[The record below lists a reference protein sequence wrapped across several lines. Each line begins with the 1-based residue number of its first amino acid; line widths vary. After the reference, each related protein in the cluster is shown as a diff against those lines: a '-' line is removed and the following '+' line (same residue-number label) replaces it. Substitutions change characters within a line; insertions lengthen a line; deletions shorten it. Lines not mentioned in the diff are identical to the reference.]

1 MTQEFRDLMT
11 NFNCSTLFLM
21 PVLGIGWRDV
31 KKMGFCN
38 CYLRDE
44 NKPEY
49 EDMEVVLLLFEN
61 KGDDKFRYFVEK
73 EKGRTELFIDEYDYD
88 EGYIVLVYQFPE
100 ELKEDYHKFKKGEY
114 SKLSQEFLKRTP
126 KTTAGKVQALVEYL
140 DGSKGTAAVPAM
152 NMAYMTITRDPIWI
166 EVLKDEFGEE
176 ISFEEGIELW
186 KSPGIDEN
194 ITIPPI
200 KRI

>member
-1 MTQEFRDLMT
+1 MTEEMFKDLAK
-11 NFNCSTLFLM
+11 FNCSTLFLM

-49 EDMEVVLLLFEN
+49 EDMEVVLLLFQN
-61 KGDDKFRYFVEK
+61 KGDDRFRYFVEK
-73 EKGRTELFIDEYDYD
+73 EKARTSLFIDEYDYE
-88 EGYIVLVYQFPE
+88 EGYIVLVYEFPA
-100 ELKEDYHKFKKGEY
+100 ELKEDYYRFKRGEY
-114 SKLSQEFLKRTP
+114 SKLSKEFLKKTP
-126 KTTAGKVQALVEYL
+126 KSTSEKVKALVEYS
-140 DGSKGTAAVPAM
+140 DGSTSEQMVSAP
-152 NMAYMTITRDPIWI
+152 NMAYMTITKDPLWI
-166 EVLKDEFGEE
+166 NALKELFGDDVP
-176 ISFEEGIELW
+176 FEDGRELW
-186 KSPGIDEN
+186 GVPDGEN